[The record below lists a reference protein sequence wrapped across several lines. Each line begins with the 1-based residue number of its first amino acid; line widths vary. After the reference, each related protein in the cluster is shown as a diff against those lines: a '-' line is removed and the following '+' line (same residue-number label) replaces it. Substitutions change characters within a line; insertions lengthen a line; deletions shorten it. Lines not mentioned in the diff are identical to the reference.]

1 MELIYIIGKRTGAPR
16 QAFTEA
22 EMQIRKMG
30 WVAINPLEEILKFNE
45 FDEEGLNSAE
55 EESRFLIPFFNKC
68 SGVYL
73 LPEWRSCSTAKTE
86 YDLALEQDKKIMFQ
100 PQRVTV
106 EEILDAAQKV
116 TGLSLDRIRARTRK
130 ANIVEVRRAIFYLA
144 WKYQSTT
151 FVALAQMFGMDHTS
165 VIHNRNTAKRLLSAG
180 DERTTEVITQIK
192 ERLIA

>member
-1 MELIYIIGKRTGAPR
+1 MELIYIIGKRKGTPR
-16 QAFTEA
+16 NVFSEA

-45 FDEEGLNSAE
+45 VDEEGLNSAE

-73 LPEWRSCSTAKTE
+73 LPGWESCQSARKE
-86 YDLALEQDKKIMFQ
+86 VAAADEASKRIMYQ
-100 PQRVTV
+100 PQQVSIDDIIRAA
-106 EEILDAAQKV
+106 EEV
-116 TGLSLDRIRARTRK
+116 TGMSFDKIRARTRK
-130 ANIVEVRRAIFYLA
+130 GTIVEIRRAIFYLA